1 MQSSHSGEGRRV
13 LRRLYALGLAVLAVA
28 MASPAAPASAT
39 DLDFY
44 QPPSKL
50 ICENGDVL
58 RYEPAAANLAAGIPL
73 AVPAS
78 VQRIMYCSR
87 DANGK
92 AVAVTGT
99 VMTPTAPWIGPGQR
113 PIVGYAHGT
122 VGVGDDCAVSKKFE
136 AGGDL
141 ELLAVQNY
149 LGAGYGVVVT
159 DYQGLGTP
167 GMHQYLN
174 RKAQGHAVLDAVR
187 ASQRLLQ
194 ANLPDAGPVLLAGFS
209 QGGMSSAS
217 AAELQPT
224 YAPELDLRAEFAA
237 GLPGDLVREVQY
249 LEGTANDS
257 ILLYVLLGIDAASP
271 NANVLNILNA
281 AGRDH
286 VAQAAVLC
294 GPELAAGGSIAS
306 WSLTKDGRTISDHLL
321 SDFRPLLEAQRL
333 GNMRPG
339 APALIAQSEADEVVP
354 YEAGRAVAVGW
365 CQLAATV
372 DFQKTI
378 PSTHTNTAV
387 DAYIRLSMP
396 FFAARVLGLPAAT
409 NCGTY

>member
-1 MQSSHSGEGRRV
+1 
-13 LRRLYALGLAVLAVA
+13 
-28 MASPAAPASAT
+28 
-39 DLDFY
+39 
-44 QPPSKL
+44 
-50 ICENGDVL
+50 
-58 RYEPAAANLAAGIPL
+58 
-73 AVPAS
+73 
-78 VQRIMYCSR
+78 
-87 DANGK
+87 
-92 AVAVTGT
+92 
-99 VMTPTAPWIGPGQR
+99 
-113 PIVGYAHGT
+113 
-122 VGVGDDCAVSKKFE
+122 
-136 AGGDL
+136 
-141 ELLAVQNY
+141 
-149 LGAGYGVVVT
+149 
-159 DYQGLGTP
+159 
-167 GMHQYLN
+167 
-174 RKAQGHAVLDAVR
+174 VR

-387 DAYIRLSMP
+387 DAYIRLSLP